1 MIRADIEVEELI
13 EIIPES
19 VDFLRQKGIVC
30 VLCGEPVW
38 GTLEEL
44 AIEKGFSKD
53 DIQQIVNEINSL
65 PSAK

>member
-30 VLCGEPVW
+30 VLCGEAVW

>member
-13 EIIPES
+13 EIKPES

-30 VLCGEPVW
+30 VLCGEAVW

-44 AIEKGFSKD
+44 ATEKGFSKD
-53 DIQQIVNEINSL
+53 EINQIVNEINSL

>member
-13 EIIPES
+13 EIKPEA
-19 VDFLRQKGIVC
+19 VDFLRKKGIVC

-44 AIEKGFSKD
+44 ATEKGFSKD
-53 DIQQIVNEINSL
+53 EIVQIVSELNAL